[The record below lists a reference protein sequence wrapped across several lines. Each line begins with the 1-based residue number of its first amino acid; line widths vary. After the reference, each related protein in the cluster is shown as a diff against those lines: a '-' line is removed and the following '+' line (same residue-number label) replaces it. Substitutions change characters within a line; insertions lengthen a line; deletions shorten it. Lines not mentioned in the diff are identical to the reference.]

1 MKTNKLVDI
10 LKKRSFNVPLYLFQI
25 KDKIKLDMNEFIF
38 LIYLTNL
45 GDKIL
50 FDINRFSTDLN
61 ISVPELLVYIDT
73 LTEKNYISVDVIKN
87 DKNIME
93 EYITL
98 DLFYEKVTNI
108 LLDDINDNDN
118 KEEEESIYDI
128 IQKELARPITPME
141 SEYVDAWL
149 EAGNSEELVREAVA
163 EAVLNGAPNFRYID
177 KVLYEWSKKGIKT
190 KKDVEDNRKNFKKN
204 QEKKEKLDLFEYDWF
219 EEDEEE

>member
-25 KDKIKLDMNEFIF
+25 KDKIKLDMDEFIF

-50 FDINRFSTDLN
+50 FDISSFSNDLN
-61 ISVPELLVYIDT
+61 ISIPELLTYIDD
-73 LTEKNYISVDVIKN
+73 LTEKKYISVDVIKN

-98 DLFYEKVTNI
+98 DLFYDKVTSI
-108 LLDDINDNDN
+108 LLDDINNTDN
-118 KEEEESIYDI
+118 KEEEENIYDF
-128 IQKELARPITPME
+128 IQKEFARPITPIE

-149 EAGNSEELVREAVA
+149 EAGNSEEIVKEAVK
-163 EAVLNGAPNFRYID
+163 EAILNGAPNFRYID
-177 KVLYEWSKKGIKT
+177 KVLYEWQKKNIKNVD
-190 KKDVEDNRKNFKKN
+190 DVENNRKNFKKN

-219 EEDEEE
+219 EDEEE

>member
-25 KDKIKLDMNEFIF
+25 KDKIKLEMDEFIF

-50 FDINRFSTDLN
+50 FDINKFSSDLN
-61 ISVPELLVYIDT
+61 ITVPELLVYIDT

-93 EYITL
+93 EYINL

-108 LLDDINDNDN
+108 LLNDINDNDN
-118 KEEEESIYDI
+118 KEEEESIYDF
-128 IQKELARPITPME
+128 IQKEFARPITPIE

-149 EAGNSEELVREAVA
+149 EAGNSEELVKEAVK
-163 EAVLNGAPNFRYID
+163 EAILNGAPNFRYID
-177 KVLYEWSKKGIKT
+177 KVLYEWQKKNIKNIE
-190 KKDVEDNRKNFKKN
+190 DVENNRKNFKKN

-219 EEDEEE
+219 EDDEEE